1 MKIYKFGG
9 ASVKSADGVRNL
21 ANIVADTPEE
31 LFVVV
36 SAMGKTTNALEKI
49 LDLFYDGMSAEAE
62 AALDELVE
70 YHFTITSDLWG
81 WHYMP
86 ARAARFFDELR
97 EIVRES
103 DPSLRSYEVWY
114 DRVVSVGELVSTAI
128 VSAYLEYDG
137 LPNKWVD
144 MRELFVTSHR
154 HRDANI
160 DMERSAERLCSLVA
174 RSEKRLFVGQG
185 FIGATPEG
193 VTTTIGREGSDYSAA
208 VAGYLLEAESV
219 SIWKDVDGIL
229 NGDPKIFENTTLIPE
244 LSYMDAVE
252 LAHSGAQI
260 IHPKTIKPLQ
270 NKSIPLHVKCFLDK
284 TKPGSV
290 IRDGVEVSPDIPIF
304 ILKRRQALLKVIPQ
318 DFSFMLEEKIL
329 NIFTHLSAYPIKI
342 NLIQSS
348 AISLNLCIDD
358 HDRYTDE
365 IVATLREEGFDV
377 SCVKGLEFLTVR
389 GYDSETAHYY
399 GNAEGVILMQ
409 RSAKN
414 LRIVKKVI

>member
-21 ANIVADTPEE
+21 ANIVADNPEE

-36 SAMGKTTNALEKI
+36 SAMGKSTNALEKI
-49 LDLFYDGMSAEAE
+49 LDLFYDGLSAEAE
-62 AALDELVE
+62 SALDELVE

-97 EIVRES
+97 DIVRDS
-103 DPSLRSYEVWY
+103 DPAIRSYEVWY

-137 LPNKWVD
+137 LPNRWVD
-144 MRELFVTSHR
+144 MREMFVTSAR

-160 DMERSAERLCSLVA
+160 DMESSAQRLCSLVA

-229 NGDPKIFENTTLIPE
+229 NGDP
-244 LSYMDAVE
+244 
-252 LAHSGAQI
+252 
-260 IHPKTIKPLQ
+260 
-270 NKSIPLHVKCFLDK
+270 
-284 TKPGSV
+284 
-290 IRDGVEVSPDIPIF
+290 
-304 ILKRRQALLKVIPQ
+304 
-318 DFSFMLEEKIL
+318 SF
-329 NIFTHLSAYPIKI
+329 
-342 NLIQSS
+342 
-348 AISLNLCIDD
+348 
-358 HDRYTDE
+358 
-365 IVATLREEGFDV
+365 
-377 SCVKGLEFLTVR
+377 
-389 GYDSETAHYY
+389 
-399 GNAEGVILMQ
+399 
-409 RSAKN
+409 
-414 LRIVKKVI
+414 

>member
-21 ANIVADTPEE
+21 ANIVADNPEE

-36 SAMGKTTNALEKI
+36 SAMGKSTNALEKI
-49 LDLFYDGMSAEAE
+49 LDLFYDGLSAEAE
-62 AALDELVE
+62 SALDELVE

-97 EIVRES
+97 DIVRDS
-103 DPSLRSYEVWY
+103 DPAIRSYEVWY

-137 LPNKWVD
+137 LPNRWVD
-144 MRELFVTSHR
+144 MREMFVTSAR

-160 DMERSAERLCSLVA
+160 DMESSAQRLCSLVA

-229 NGDPKIFENTTLIPE
+229 NGDPKIFDNTTLIPE
-244 LSYMDAVE
+244 LSYLDAVE

-270 NKSIPLHVKCFLDK
+270 NKSIPLYVKCFLNPSL
-284 TKPGSV
+284 PGSV
-290 IRDGVEVSPDIPIF
+290 IKEQISKPIDLPILILKKGQTLLSIKPQDYSF
-304 ILKRRQALLKVIPQ
+304 ILEERMAEVFAILERHRAKV
-318 DFSFMLEEKIL
+318 
-329 NIFTHLSAYPIKI
+329 H
-342 NLIQSS
+342 LIQNS
-348 AISLNLCIDD
+348 AISMALCID
-358 HDRYTDE
+358 HSRYLEEIIADLHAGGFSVKYNTDME
-365 IVATLREEGFDV
+365 L
-377 SCVKGLEFLTVR
+377 LTIR
-389 GYDSETAHYY
+389 GYTQSQLAEFVE
-399 GNAEGVILMQ
+399 AEGVYMTQ
-409 RSAKN
+409 RSRKV
-414 LRIVKKVI
+414 LRILRKS